1 MAASLNVVIAGGTG
15 MIGRALV
22 AELFSLGH
30 HITVLTRGQGGS
42 NKVARARAVQW
53 NPGVGELDLDALGQV
68 DVVINLAGASL
79 AKMPWTPRRKRNI
92 LESRIAATNEIV
104 DAIAHAKVKPSVL
117 INASAVGIYGDQGSE
132 ALAETAPEGTGFLA
146 DVCRAWEAAAREVD
160 PAVRLVIARTG
171 IVIGPEG
178 ALTPLRRVASLS
190 LAGPFGGG
198 KQWWPWISLRD
209 EVRAFVH
216 VMNNRAI
223 SGPVNFVAPEPATA
237 RMVVRALARR
247 LHRAYWL
254 PTPKFALRALLGEA
268 ANEML
273 LASQKVVPTHL
284 TASGFEFDD
293 PRIERA
299 IARAILEVD
308 REKKYARRGGRVIR

>member
-1 MAASLNVVIAGGTG
+1 MTAPLHVVIAGGTG

-22 AELFSLGH
+22 AELFAAGH
-30 HITVLTRGQGGS
+30 HITVLTRGKPGAT
-42 NKVARARAVQW
+42 KVARARAVTW
-53 NPGVGELDLDALGQV
+53 NPGVDELDLDALGQV

-79 AKMPWTPRRKRNI
+79 AKMPWTKKRKRDI

-104 DAIAHAKVKPSVL
+104 DAIAHASVKPSVL
-117 INASAVGIYGDQGSE
+117 INASAVGIYGDQGDE

-160 PAVRLVIARTG
+160 PSVRLVLARTG

-178 ALTPLRRVASLS
+178 ALTPLRQLATFS
-190 LAGPFGGG
+190 LAGPLGGG

-209 EVRAFVH
+209 EVRAFIH
-216 VMNNRAI
+216 VMNTRAV

-237 RMVVRALARR
+237 GMVVRALTRR
-247 LHRAYWL
+247 VHRAYWL
-254 PTPKFALRALLGEA
+254 PAPKFALRAVLGDA

-284 TASGFEFDD
+284 TASGFVFED

-308 REKKYARRGGRVIR
+308 RSKKYARRGGRVLR